1 MTNEELNMKLYDK
14 LADEQKTFKEWLL
27 TQPPEEILNHA
38 YEFIIR
44 EDIVCEME
52 FHDVSD
58 EQAKALLSSPTPL
71 DEIFREF
78 EKMETDHMNNVRD
91 CIESRADK
99 NIKKFREALRTLPVY
114 PHSAAHAK
122 KNDELDAYRQS
133 HRANV
138 DCRDAIEKSIADH
151 YRDNRLDAA
160 CVKEVIDRFGME
172 RTAVVLAA
180 TVQSKDWDGR
190 IDTKNKEWAKTVP
203 VPNDRNF
210 YGEKQSREFVCHQ
223 AHPGLINI
231 FVSCFRREQE
241 RVAEKKPSVLQKLNE
256 AKADLPKKSPTKVKE
271 AEI

>member
-38 YEFIIR
+38 YEFTIR
-44 EDIVCEME
+44 QDVVYAME
-52 FHDVSD
+52 YLDLSD
-58 EQAKALLSSPTPL
+58 DKAAALLNATDPL
-71 DEIFREF
+71 TEIYEDFIDLE
-78 EKMETDHMNNVRD
+78 DNHMDNIRD

-99 NIKKFREALRTLPVY
+99 NIEKYREALRTLPVY

-122 KNDELDAYRQS
+122 KNGELDAYRQS
-133 HRANV
+133 QHTNV
-138 DCRDAIEKSIADH
+138 DCRDTIEKSIADH
-151 YRDNRLDAA
+151 YKDNRLDAA
-160 CVKEVIDRFGME
+160 CVKEVVDRFGIE

-190 IDTKNKEWAKTVP
+190 IDTKNKEWAKTIP

-210 YGEKQSREFVCHQ
+210 YGEKQSREFVCNQ

-231 FVSCFRREQE
+231 FVNCFRKEQE

-256 AKADLPKKSPTKVKE
+256 AKADLPKKSPAKVKE
-271 AEI
+271 AEL

>member
-38 YEFIIR
+38 YEFTIR
-44 EDIVCEME
+44 QDVVYAME
-52 FHDVSD
+52 YLDVSD
-58 EQAKALLSSPTPL
+58 EQAKALLASPDAL
-71 DEIFREF
+71 SGIYEDFADLENN
-78 EKMETDHMNNVRD
+78 HMDNIRD

-99 NIKKFREALRTLPVY
+99 NIEKYREALRTLPVY

-122 KNDELDAYRQS
+122 KNGELNAYRES

-138 DCRDAIEKSIADH
+138 DCRDAIEKSIAGH

-160 CVKEVIDRFGME
+160 CVKEVVDRFAME

-180 TVQSKDWDGR
+180 TVQDKDWDGR
-190 IDTKNKEWAKTVP
+190 IDIKNKEWAKTIP

-231 FVSCFRREQE
+231 FVNCFRKEQE
-241 RVAEKKPSVLQKLNE
+241 RVAGKKPSVLQKLNE
-256 AKADLPKKSPTKVKE
+256 AKADLPKKSPTKAKE
-271 AEI
+271 AEL